1 MTEQERKQGAR
12 AAADST
18 LRSGA
23 FRGVLLGLCGAALLG
38 GCAVTSE
45 PEAGAYGTLHTGLE
59 SKKDGVDF
67 HAAPSGKSWAGLEG
81 GWTFENDLAVGVAL
95 EGTLNRSSKT
105 FGKNDVPFDRQ
116 ANLSFARGEERLVV
130 GRSKMMGRKLS
141 MTSSISKSLGS
152 LADDYPIE
160 PMELRPAIS
169 ETLAS
174 SVYWQ
179 GEAAG
184 LPVRAQYGTFDA
196 GRYGAL
202 EAGWEAEDLQGAL
215 LYENTRAIDAAFEP
229 IESLSAI
236 ARLDD
241 PVGWSAIEVWGTRTE
256 GELFGTRM
264 TRAFENEAGA
274 LRFSCALGR
283 QSNADLAST
292 LFDEELLVGEAPELW
307 TLEGLLRLNASD
319 TLNATLQ
326 TGTGVLAE
334 TPAEGAV
341 TVAETFSTAPVA
353 WLTGLGFER
362 RYASDAAWSVSASLL
377 RAEAPDELPYTEW
390 GARTLWEIPLAGVFS
405 TYVGA
410 GLGQGGFADARE
422 GWAEWFVGVGASF

>member
-1 MTEQERKQGAR
+1 
-12 AAADST
+12 
-18 LRSGA
+18 
-23 FRGVLLGLCGAALLG
+23 
-38 GCAVTSE
+38 
-45 PEAGAYGTLHTGLE
+45 
-59 SKKDGVDF
+59 
-67 HAAPSGKSWAGLEG
+67 
-81 GWTFENDLAVGVAL
+81 
-95 EGTLNRSSKT
+95 
-105 FGKNDVPFDRQ
+105 
-116 ANLSFARGEERLVV
+116 
-130 GRSKMMGRKLS
+130 
-141 MTSSISKSLGS
+141 
-152 LADDYPIE
+152 
-160 PMELRPAIS
+160 
-169 ETLAS
+169 
-174 SVYWQ
+174 
-179 GEAAG
+179 
-184 LPVRAQYGTFDA
+184 
-196 GRYGAL
+196 
-202 EAGWEAEDLQGAL
+202 
-215 LYENTRAIDAAFEP
+215 
-229 IESLSAI
+229 
-236 ARLDD
+236 
-241 PVGWSAIEVWGTRTE
+241 
-256 GELFGTRM
+256 M

-410 GLGQGGFADARE
+410 GLGQGGLADARE